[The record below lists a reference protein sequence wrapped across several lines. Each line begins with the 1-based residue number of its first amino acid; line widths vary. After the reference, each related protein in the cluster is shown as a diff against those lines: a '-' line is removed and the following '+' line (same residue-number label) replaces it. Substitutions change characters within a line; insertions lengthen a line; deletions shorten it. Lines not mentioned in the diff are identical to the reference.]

1 MDPSRLSSAVF
12 LSDAIWQSSAWLI
25 AGLAASILM
34 SRRPA
39 RAHGVLLLSLA
50 AAAITPLLAAL
61 LRLLGWG
68 LMEPVGAAISGG
80 ALAPQ
85 RLMLDGGL
93 FQESGLL
100 SGRLL
105 AAGWLVLS
113 LVAVARLLLSV
124 RRGRHLLSA
133 AGGAHD
139 GPASRLVRDAA
150 VRLRLWQVPEICV
163 LSGLRCPVIWCWG
176 PRPRLVL
183 PRALAEE
190 RAEALQ
196 AVICHELAHFKRRDH
211 LASLIGELV
220 VCLLPWHPLAWLA
233 NRRLR
238 DSSEQ
243 ACDAWVLACGAA
255 PTTYAESLL
264 RLIPQP
270 AWRLAPAAVN
280 GRGAMTRRIARILS
294 RGTGDPR
301 SGRWWM
307 IAATVATTL
316 LAATAALAHRRPDVT
331 DPAASPRVSAPI
343 FAQGASPTASR
354 RSEADVVVIPHE
366 LDLGVGEPG
375 LPKTERAWLLNRG
388 GRPARLLGVETSCGC
403 TTVAGFEPGV
413 LRPGEAMAVEITMT
427 APNRPGAEKTKYV
440 TFRIKERPPL
450 KLAVRLQAAGRD

>member
-1 MDPSRLSSAVF
+1 MEPSRLSSAAF

-50 AAAITPLLAAL
+50 AAAITPFLAAL

-150 VRLRLWQVPEICV
+150 VRLRLWRVPEICV

-211 LASLIGELV
+211 LTSLIGELV
-220 VCLLPWHPLAWLA
+220 VCLLPWHPVVWSL
-233 NRRLR
+233 RRAVYET
-238 DSSEQ
+238 SEM
-243 ACDAWVLACGAA
+243 ACDARVLRGDDH
-255 PTTYAESLL
+255 PERYAETLL
-264 RLIPQP
+264 RLTPCRTVQLP
-270 AWRLAPAAVN
+270 ALHAV
-280 GRGAMTRRIARILS
+280 RSTTKLTRRIRAILRPGRTS
-294 RGTGDPR
+294 DR
-301 SGRWWM
+301 SGSLALVL
-307 IAATVATTL
+307 IAIGATTIT
-316 LAATAALAHRRPDVT
+316 AAAALAQRRP
-331 DPAASPRVSAPI
+331 
-343 FAQGASPTASR
+343 
-354 RSEADVVVIPHE
+354 VVITPI
-366 LDLGVGEPG
+366 P
-375 LPKTERAWLLNRG
+375 N
-388 GRPARLLGVETSCGC
+388 
-403 TTVAGFEPGV
+403 
-413 LRPGEAMAVEITMT
+413 
-427 APNRPGAEKTKYV
+427 APTQL
-440 TFRIKERPPL
+440 I
-450 KLAVRLQAAGRD
+450 AVRPIDILAAHPCHQ